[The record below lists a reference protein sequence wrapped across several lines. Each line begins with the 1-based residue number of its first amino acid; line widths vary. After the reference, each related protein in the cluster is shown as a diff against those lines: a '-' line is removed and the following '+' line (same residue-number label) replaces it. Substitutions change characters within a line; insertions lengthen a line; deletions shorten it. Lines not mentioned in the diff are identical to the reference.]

1 MIIAENAPF
10 YHGHELAQSLAT
22 AKIQTTVI
30 TDSAIFAIMSRVNKV
45 IIGTNAILANGGLK
59 AIAGANTVA
68 LAAKHYSVPI
78 YVCASLFKLTPS
90 YFRQEDPYF
99 NKFVS
104 PELTAKPMDGDILS
118 KVDIVAPVFE
128 YVPPELVTLF
138 ISNVTGYAP
147 SYVYR
152 LLSELYHPKDYEL

>member
-1 MIIAENAPF
+1 M
-10 YHGHELAQSLAT
+10 AQSLAS

-30 TDSAIFAIMSRVNKV
+30 TDSAIFALMSRVNKV
-45 IIGTNAILANGGLK
+45 IIGTNAIMANGGLK
-59 AIAGANTVA
+59 AITGSNTVA
-68 LAAKHYSVPI
+68 LAAKHYSVPL
-78 YVCASLFKLTPS
+78 YVCASMFKLTPS

-104 PELTAKPMDGDILS
+104 PDLTAKNLDGEILANVNVVS
-118 KVDIVAPVFE
+118 PVFE

-138 ISNVTGYAP
+138 ISNVSGHAP

-152 LLSELYHPKDYEL
+152 LLSDHYHPKDYDLSI